1 MIVHY
6 NETLIT
12 LIQKK
17 LKLYALYTVQG
28 NKEKKMLVFTQIETI
43 KETLARL
50 NLGLDVNYQ
59 LFLATLHD
67 LENNKTIEI
76 DLWKINLKGEWKN
89 EN

>member
-6 NETLIT
+6 NETLTEFIHDK
-12 LIQKK
+12 I
-17 LKLYALYTVQG
+17 KLYATYTVQG
-28 NKEKKMLVFTQIETI
+28 NKEKKMLVFAQLETI

-50 NLGLDVNYQ
+50 NIDLDINYQ

-76 DLWKINLKGEWKN
+76 DL
-89 EN
+89 

>member
-6 NETLIT
+6 NETLTEFIHDK
-12 LIQKK
+12 I
-17 LKLYALYTVQG
+17 KLYATYTVQG

-50 NLGLDVNYQ
+50 NIDLDINYS

-67 LENNKTIEI
+67 LENNRTIEI
-76 DLWKINLKGEWKN
+76 DL
-89 EN
+89 